1 MEDIFRLC
9 DLEPQHC
16 QEVFMALD
24 YSTAAE
30 KSKMNSNLTTDL
42 QVWAKHKVLVDMNQ
56 TIKNQFVVETI
67 QFSRFIQLCE
77 EASEVSRPAAWLQRA
92 ARG

>member
-1 MEDIFRLC
+1 MEEVFRLC

-30 KSKMNSNLTTDL
+30 KSKLNLNLIDLFYVYGHYSVVLTT
-42 QVWAKHKVLVDMNQ
+42 VL
-56 TIKNQFVVETI
+56 
-67 QFSRFIQLCE
+67 
-77 EASEVSRPAAWLQRA
+77 
-92 ARG
+92 

>member
-1 MEDIFRLC
+1 MTNKASAEPYNIDQSQHGRHLTILILTIHSMEDIFRLC

-30 KSKMNSNLTTDL
+30 KSKLNLNLIDLFYVFGHYSVVFTT
-42 QVWAKHKVLVDMNQ
+42 VL
-56 TIKNQFVVETI
+56 
-67 QFSRFIQLCE
+67 
-77 EASEVSRPAAWLQRA
+77 
-92 ARG
+92 